1 MNGFVLDSKG
11 FGLGF
16 SIGWIPAL
24 VVLVVILGY
33 LMWARRARWDITQQT
48 ISAFGQTVTI
58 KPNVD
63 VARIAHK
70 TWTELAS
77 RKAAIQFEEDNDVI
91 IEVYDSWYALFTE
104 VRLLVKEIPAEKIRT
119 DSEMRKLVRLMME
132 TLNRGLRPHL
142 TKWQARFRRWLDHEL
157 KKHEGQDY
165 ISIQEIQKKFPD
177 YDELVADLRK
187 VNKFLLEYAEAL
199 EELAHGKHDNE
210 NRVHV
215 IPDPTPSN

>member
-33 LMWARRARWDITQQT
+33 LVWARRARWDITQQT

-91 IEVYDSWYALFTE
+91 TEVYDSWYALFKE

-119 DSEMRKLVRLMME
+119 DPEMRKLVRLMME

-157 KKHEGQDY
+157 KKYEGQDY

-177 YDELVADLRK
+177 YDELVADLRQ
-187 VNKFLLEYAEAL
+187 VNNFLLEYAEAL
-199 EELAHGKHDNE
+199 EELAHGKHDNQ

-215 IPDPTPSN
+215 IPDPTPQ

>member
-1 MNGFVLDSKG
+1 MNSFVLDSKG

-16 SIGWIPAL
+16 SIGWIPAI
-24 VVLVVILGY
+24 VVLLVILGY
-33 LMWARRARWDITQQT
+33 LIWARRARWDITQQT

-91 IEVYDSWYALFTE
+91 TEVYDSWYALFKE
-104 VRLLVKEIPAEKIRT
+104 VRLLVKDIPAEKIRT
-119 DSEMRKLVRLMME
+119 DPEMRKLVRLMME

-157 KKHEGQDY
+157 KKYEGQDY
-165 ISIQEIQKKFPD
+165 IPLQEIQKKFPD

-199 EELAHGKHDNE
+199 EELAHGKADNQ

-215 IPDPTPSN
+215 IPDPTPQ

>member
-1 MNGFVLDSKG
+1 MNGFLLDSKG
-11 FGLGF
+11 IGLGF

-24 VVLVVILGY
+24 VILLVILGY
-33 LMWARRARWDITQQT
+33 LIWARRARWDITQQT

-91 IEVYDSWYALFTE
+91 TEVYDSWYALFKE
-104 VRLLVKEIPAEKIRT
+104 VRLLVKDIPAEKIRT
-119 DSEMRKLVRLMME
+119 DPEMRKLVRLMME

-157 KKHEGQDY
+157 KKYDGQDY

-199 EELAHGKHDNE
+199 EELAHGKHDNQD
-210 NRVHV
+210 RVHV
-215 IPDPTPSN
+215 IPDPTPQ